1 MKKIFGFLIV
11 FIIVITGSSC
21 SSKSNYSTSGEIS
34 IKDFGV
40 LQFELYEDIAP
51 RTVAN
56 FQKLVSEGFYDGLT
70 FHRVINGFMIQG
82 GDPNGDGTG
91 GSSEK
96 IVGEFLANGYNNTL
110 SHTRGVISMA
120 RSLSSN
126 NSASSQFF
134 IMQSDGLE
142 ADLDGLYAAFGKIIS
157 GMEIVDTICNLKTD
171 ENNKPVEEVVIEY
184 IKLK

>member
-82 GDPNGDGTG
+82 GD
-91 GSSEK
+91 SK
-96 IVGEFLANGYNNTL
+96 W
-110 SHTRGVISMA
+110 
-120 RSLSSN
+120 
-126 NSASSQFF
+126 
-134 IMQSDGLE
+134 
-142 ADLDGLYAAFGKIIS
+142 
-157 GMEIVDTICNLKTD
+157 
-171 ENNKPVEEVVIEY
+171 
-184 IKLK
+184 

>member
-1 MKKIFGFLIV
+1 MKRIIRFFIVFLIV
-11 FIIVITGSSC
+11 VAGSGC
-21 SSKSNYSTSGEIS
+21 SFKNNYPTSGEIS
-34 IKDFGV
+34 IKDYGI
-40 LQFELYEDIAP
+40 LQFELYEDVAP

-56 FQKLVSEGFYDGLT
+56 FQKLVLEGFYDGLT
-70 FHRVINGFMIQG
+70 FHRVIKGFMIQG

-91 GSSEK
+91 GSKEK

-142 ADLDGLYAAFGKIIS
+142 EDLDGLYASFGKIIS
-157 GMEIVDTICNLKTD
+157 GMDIVDEICNLETD
-171 ENNKPVEEVVIEY
+171 DNDKPIEEVIIEY
-184 IKLK
+184 IRLK